1 MQDTAAAGAQGRDRK
16 RILGWAADRRDLGSH
31 QEIVAFLGGR
41 ELWVGT
47 TGLRHA
53 KALERAGHLQ
63 SGFGV
68 FDQRVSTWNRLLT
81 ADDEGVIEREGLVVY
96 AVSRRHVAA
105 RLPFAYRP
113 LESDPSGTEFLPV
126 SDGRRLPVQPPRDGF
141 YGAIDSLSKPA
152 RRTLIEGWAGDL
164 DRGER
169 PRQIVIYRDG
179 TFLANLGID
188 RKRPDVAE
196 HHGDPRLLR
205 TGFRGAV
212 PEPSDPKTFSDRH
225 RVFAIMLR
233 GVAVELPNLA
243 RPDPPR

>member
-16 RILGWAADRRDLGSH
+16 RIL
-31 QEIVAFLGGR
+31 
-41 ELWVGT
+41 
-47 TGLRHA
+47 
-53 KALERAGHLQ
+53 
-63 SGFGV
+63 
-68 FDQRVSTWNRLLT
+68 
-81 ADDEGVIEREGLVVY
+81 
-96 AVSRRHVAA
+96 
-105 RLPFAYRP
+105 
-113 LESDPSGTEFLPV
+113 
-126 SDGRRLPVQPPRDGF
+126 
-141 YGAIDSLSKPA
+141 
-152 RRTLIEGWAGDL
+152 
-164 DRGER
+164 
-169 PRQIVIYRDG
+169 G

-233 GVAVELPNLA
+233 GVAVELPSLA